1 MRAAGPALAEV
12 CRPVGKSPGPRCQ
25 AEKSEISASAVN
37 RVRSPFT
44 YYFAI
49 HDERPKP
56 FVWTKMAAE
65 IFASL
70 ETI

>member
-1 MRAAGPALAEV
+1 
-12 CRPVGKSPGPRCQ
+12 
-25 AEKSEISASAVN
+25 
-37 RVRSPFT
+37 VRSPPLRSIACEAFT